1 MTEKGIGGV
10 GLQTPSHSDEGSD
23 VDSEPGLPL
32 KRKQRRSRTTFTAEQ
47 LEELERAFERTHYPD
62 IYTREELAQ
71 RAKLT
76 EARVQVWFSNRR
88 ARWRKQAGANQ
99 LMAFNHLIPGGF
111 PPSAMSGLQP
121 YQLSDSPYPP
131 TSIAQASEQ
140 PSTVHRPQPLP
151 PTSVHQSGLSSSAG
165 SQDGS
170 SAYCLS
176 SGRHGFSG
184 YSDGFVAPTAHS
196 NAVNPTI
203 SNSLSPQVMGL
214 LNPGGVPHQS
224 QSDFALSPLTG
235 GLEPNGGMAASCH
248 GSQRLEAL
256 PGLTSMPALPS
267 TQSYCPPS
275 YTSPA
280 YAVDHHPSYQY
291 GQYSQSK

>member
-1 MTEKGIGGV
+1 
-10 GLQTPSHSDEGSD
+10 
-23 VDSEPGLPL
+23 
-32 KRKQRRSRTTFTAEQ
+32 
-47 LEELERAFERTHYPD
+47 
-62 IYTREELAQ
+62 
-71 RAKLT
+71 
-76 EARVQVWFSNRR
+76 
-88 ARWRKQAGANQ
+88 
-99 LMAFNHLIPGGF
+99 
-111 PPSAMSGLQP
+111 MSGLQP
-121 YQLSDSPYPP
+121 YQLSDSPYTP
-131 TSIAQASEQ
+131 TSIAQVASEQ

-176 SGRHGFSG
+176 SGRHSFSG
-184 YSDGFVAPTAHS
+184 YSDSFVAPTGHT
-196 NAVNPTI
+196 NTVNPTI

-256 PGLTSMPALPS
+256 PGLTSMPTLPS

-280 YAVDHHPSYQY
+280 YAMDHHPSYQY
-291 GQYSQSK
+291 GQYSQSKVPFII